1 MIHWNKFVVSSI
13 LLVMLS
19 TLGCIK
25 KRVDTSGFQP
35 FEDKSYDNVLCL
47 VIDLS
52 GSFVDDWQNDSK
64 AHQMFVSVMDD
75 FFNDS
80 MGEESRIVVSQISAQ
95 VPYVI
100 FDGTP
105 KDFVQQFPNP
115 EELNRFLIENS
126 NPDRSEVYLSIDK
139 TLSYIN
145 QIDGIGTIEAAGGEG
160 FGLDIGNG
168 LAGGGGGGRVFIET
182 APTQFTM
189 SFAQVSIEGGRG
201 REDGTR
207 GTAII
212 NGDGLI
218 DTDNDGVTDP
228 FDVCPTNGYFGF
240 VDAHGRPLGDVD
252 DDCDVDLSDLAS
264 LLATFG
270 L

>member
-1 MIHWNKFVVSSI
+1 MMIHWNKFVVSSI

-145 QIDGIGTIEAAGGEG
+145 QIDGIGPDTRTLTLVFSDLMDSGLSIKPGSELRQKITDQLSLYAEA
-160 FGLDIGNG
+160 
-168 LAGGGGGGRVFIET
+168 
-182 APTQFTM
+182 
-189 SFAQVSIEGGRG
+189 
-201 REDGTR
+201 R
-207 GTAII
+207 GTIA
-212 NGDGLI
+212 
-218 DTDNDGVTDP
+218 
-228 FDVCPTNGYFGF
+228 FYF
-240 VDAHGRPLGDVD
+240 VDEHEKPLW
-252 DDCDVDLSDLAS
+252 SE
-264 LLATFG
+264 LLQNNGFDRTTSYIAGQLDRSPQLPSFD
-270 L
+270 